1 MNECSVAKN
10 FFSSFVATFQSSSIS
25 DIKEVDLAILN
36 IESN

>member
-10 FFSSFVATFQSSSIS
+10 FFSNFVATFQSSSIS
-25 DIKEVDLAILN
+25 EVDLATLN